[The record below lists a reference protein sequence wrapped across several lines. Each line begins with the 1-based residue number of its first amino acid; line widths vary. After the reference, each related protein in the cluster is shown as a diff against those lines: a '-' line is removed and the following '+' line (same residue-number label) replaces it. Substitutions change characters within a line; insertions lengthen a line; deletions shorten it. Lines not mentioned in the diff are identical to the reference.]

1 MVVDGKEEEEQ
12 ETNTCHL
19 RSETQICL
27 SVDFQFRH
35 QWLKGVTRG
44 EDPKN
49 VDTRPN
55 SVTILC
61 LVKLDPYAL
70 VYYIFSKMQ
79 SGLWFTVFFF
89 CQFN

>member
-1 MVVDGKEEEEQ
+1 M
-12 ETNTCHL
+12 
-19 RSETQICL
+19 
-27 SVDFQFRH
+27 
-35 QWLKGVTRG
+35 TRG